1 MLYEKTKCDRNHVT
15 YEDVTNDDFV
25 KEISDKFYC
34 FYVEDSE
41 EGAND
46 SLIIVNKKTL
56 ALYYYTSVAE
66 IVPYIN

>member
-15 YEDVTNDDFV
+15 YEDVTNEDFV

-56 ALYYYTSVAE
+56 AL
-66 IVPYIN
+66 

>member
-15 YEDVTNDDFV
+15 YEDVTNEDFV

-41 EGAND
+41 
-46 SLIIVNKKTL
+46 
-56 ALYYYTSVAE
+56 
-66 IVPYIN
+66 